1 MPKTIIFLLDGTAN
15 DATVDSFSNVYA
27 INQLIDESKLIKSA
41 KGSKRQAQ
49 ITFYMPGVG
58 TKFTVK
64 RAIER
69 EKKGILSIGARTD
82 TVRQQIFGD
91 DLEQLILR
99 AYVNLCA
106 NYREGDDVIIVGFS
120 RGAAAA
126 RIFSRL
132 ISDFGILTSD
142 LLLFLDRL
150 WNEFVEISN
159 AGTDADYRL
168 AISKLKAGLRSEAGR
183 EAFHGADGNG
193 ADSVG
198 AQQPQIRF
206 LGLFDTVIGP
216 FDADVP
222 RNLNLRDQ
230 YPASSV
236 RHIVHLL
243 SMHDVRSE
251 YELKRFLRPQNLPE
265 TLREIW
271 LPGVHADVGGGYTE
285 DLLSSISLLTMA
297 DLLEELG
304 GVAINKTAY
313 ALVAEK
319 IKRRVSDQRYVI
331 NKEPLVASRK
341 NRSVNDQDELHPAHW
356 FLVGKSVFWKQFD
369 KTRIYEN
376 RTAQNPGAVERAL
389 DKQFQTW
396 VAAEERKLAKKKTTA
411 RKGTKVAKPRSRS
424 SRGTERP

>member
-1 MPKTIIFLLDGTAN
+1 MMVNWMAKTIIFLLDGTAN
-15 DATVDSFSNVYA
+15 DASVDSFSNVYA
-27 INQLIDESKLIKSA
+27 INQLIDESKRIK
-41 KGSKRQAQ
+41 GEGHKRQAQ
-49 ITFYMPGVG
+49 VTFYMPGVG

-106 NYREGDDVIIVGFS
+106 NYREGDEVIIVGFS

-150 WNEFVEISN
+150 WNEFIDISH
-159 AGTDADYRL
+159 APTDAEYRSQ
-168 AISKLKAGLRSEAGR
+168 ISELKTELNRDAGR
-183 EAFHGADGNG
+183 EAFHEVGGNG
-193 ADSVG
+193 ADNDNSKR
-198 AQQPQIRF
+198 AIRF

-216 FDADVP
+216 LDADVSK
-222 RNLNLRDQ
+222 NLNLRDQ

-243 SMHDVRSE
+243 SMHDVRGE

-304 GVAINKTAY
+304 GVAINRSAY
-313 ALVAEK
+313 EAVV
-319 IKRRVSDQRYVI
+319 KRIMRRIADQRFVI
-331 NKEPLVASRK
+331 NKEPLVAHR
-341 NRSVNDQDELHPAHW
+341 NPRSVKDQDELHPAHW
-356 FLVGKSVFWKQFD
+356 YLVGKPVFWKRLD
-369 KTRIYEN
+369 NTRVYEN
-376 RTAQNPGAVERAL
+376 RTAQNPQAVDQTL
-389 DKQFQTW
+389 DKQFQEW
-396 VAAEERKLAKKKTTA
+396 LAVANKSSSPKKAKAVSKKRSKGKKSRKI
-411 RKGTKVAKPRSRS
+411 
-424 SRGTERP
+424 